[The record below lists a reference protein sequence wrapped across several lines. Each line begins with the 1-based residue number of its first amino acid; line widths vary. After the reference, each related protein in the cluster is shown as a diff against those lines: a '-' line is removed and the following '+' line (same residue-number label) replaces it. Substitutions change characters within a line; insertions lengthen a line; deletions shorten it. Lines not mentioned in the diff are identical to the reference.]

1 MERKSGIYMW
11 TSPSGKSYI
20 GQSVNLQKRKCAFLR
35 FGDIYGGQKINR
47 ARKKYNNKRYWK
59 YKVLEYCDIDDLDE
73 REEYYISLYNTMR
86 KGYNCESGGNENK
99 IVSDESKQKMSE
111 AKKGNHLTEEQ
122 KRKMSEA
129 RKGENNPMWGKHF
142 TKEQKRKMSESRKGE
157 NNPMYGKHLTE
168 EHKSK
173 LSEAMKGRYCG
184 EKHPMWGRH
193 LTEEQKRKIS
203 EGMKGE
209 KHPMYGKHLTDEH
222 KRNIS
227 KAHDNVK
234 IAVSQYTIE
243 GVFIASYESIHEAQR
258 LTNIDRATISRC
270 CLGKRKSAGG
280 FKWAFKNPPLL
291 KE

>member
-20 GQSVNLQKRKCAFLR
+20 GQSVDLQKRKGAFLR

-99 IVSDESKQKMSE
+99 IVSDETKQKQSE
-111 AKKGNHLTEEQ
+111 A
-122 KRKMSEA
+122 M
-129 RKGENNPMWGKHF
+129 KGENNPL
-142 TKEQKRKMSESRKGE
+142 
-157 NNPMYGKHLTE
+157 YGKHLTE

-173 LSEAMKGRYCG
+173 LSEAMKG
-184 EKHPMWGRH
+184 ENNPF
-193 LTEEQKRKIS
+193 
-203 EGMKGE
+203 
-209 KHPMYGKHLTDEH
+209 YGKHLTEEH
-222 KRNIS
+222 KSKLS
-227 KAHDNVK
+227 KAHDKRK
-234 IAVSQYTIE
+234 IPVSQYTIE

-258 LTNIDRATISRC
+258 LTNINKNTISRC
-270 CLGKRKSAGG
+270 CRGIQKTAGG
-280 FKWAFKNPPLL
+280 FKWAYKNPPLL

>member
-20 GQSVNLQKRKCAFLR
+20 GQSVNLQKRKCAFLC

-86 KGYNCESGGNENK
+86 KGYNCESGGHENK
-99 IVSDESKQKMSE
+99 IMSDEAKQKMSKS
-111 AKKGNHLTEEQ
+111 KKG
-122 KRKMSEA
+122 MYC
-129 RKGENNPMWGKHF
+129 GENNPMWGKHF
-142 TKEQKRKMSESRKGE
+142 T
-157 NNPMYGKHLTE
+157 
-168 EHKSK
+168 
-173 LSEAMKGRYCG
+173 
-184 EKHPMWGRH
+184 
-193 LTEEQKRKIS
+193 EEQKRKIS
-203 EGMKGE
+203 ESRKG
-209 KHPMYGKHLTDEH
+209 KYCGKNSPMWGKHRNDETRI
-222 KRNIS
+222 KIS
-227 KAHDNVK
+227 KAHDKRK
-234 IAVSQYTIE
+234 ITVSQYTIE

-270 CLGKRKSAGG
+270 CKGIQKTAGG
-280 FKWAFKNPPLL
+280 FKWSYKNPPLL